1 MGFSGKTAFITG
13 AASGIGRAAARAFAE
28 EGAGV
33 ALCDRRDLA
42 EVAAELES
50 SHGGK
55 ATVHVADV
63 GDPRAIEDAFEGAW
77 SAWGAVDVV
86 LANAGINRDGFL
98 HQLTDDDWNEVLRV
112 NLTGVFYLCRTA
124 FSKMTSR
131 GGAVVVTSS
140 ISALGNLGQA
150 NYAASKAGLL
160 GLARTLAL
168 EGARYGIR
176 VNAVAPGFTDTPM
189 VESLPEKVRR
199 KVLSR
204 IPLGRLA
211 RAEEIARVML
221 FLASEEA
228 SYITG
233 QTIFVDGGLSVGA

>member
-1 MGFSGKTAFITG
+1 VRLSGKTALITG
-13 AASGIGRAAARAFAE
+13 AASGIGRAAARAFAR
-28 EGAGV
+28 EGAGL
-33 ALCDRRDLA
+33 ALCDRSDLTEVGA
-42 EVAAELES
+42 EVASL
-50 SHGGK
+50 GGK
-55 ATVHVADV
+55 ASLHVADAGSADAV
-63 GDPRAIEDAFEGAW
+63 EDAFERAW
-77 SAWGAVDVV
+77 SEWGAVDAV

-112 NLTGVFYLCRTA
+112 NLSGVFYLCRAA
-124 FSKMTSR
+124 FSRMTTR
-131 GGAVVVTSS
+131 GGALVITSS
-140 ISALGNLGQA
+140 VSALGNLGQA

-168 EGARYGIR
+168 EGARSGIR

-189 VESLPEKVRR
+189 VASLPERVRA
-199 KVLSR
+199 KVLPR

-211 RAEEIARVML
+211 RAEEIANVML

-233 QTIFVDGGLSVGA
+233 QTIFVDGGLSVGV